1 MLFNRLVHLEKLE
14 ISAKE
19 QKTARAAEKKNV
31 ELCEDAKKLPAHIQL
46 ATDPAKLNA
55 QIPYFVC
62 PEWAG
67 LPSTGYHLYC
77 MRQGIPLPALDI
89 SRFPYYLFGR
99 NSIADYVLDHPSIS
113 GVHAALIYHRE
124 RECFIV
130 LDINSTNGVRVNRSG
145 DDGPLERITT
155 VTPIPLAVGAKLQ
168 FGYSTRV
175 YELRRGKPPGS
186 KRLREEQEAAKT
198 KAKGIDTDASSAFT
212 TVNDYAT
219 LGGDVSC
226 SAVAAPPLREDEQTR
241 DNKRDSGSKKLSE
254 ALLSPLESRISSS
267 TTLSQGTTTSTAVT
281 PASCRYHLY
290 QIVLK
295 HKDVH
300 HPVSRGVKKKG
311 ARITRCRDD
320 AVEMAWCILQGHQR
334 QKEHEKEEQPKSN
347 STEAHEGREEIAFV
361 ASQLNFLSSTE
372 GEWSTEEFIEA
383 VKEYS
388 EIKSKNDDGDLGLV
402 EKGTYHQSFDD
413 AAFQLQRHCVS
424 SPVETPLGIHL
435 IFRSD

>member
-1 MLFNRLVHLEKLE
+1 MLFNRLVHLEKVE
-14 ISAKE
+14 KSVKE

-31 ELCEDAKKLPAHIQL
+31 ELCEAAKKLPPHVQL

-55 QIPYFVC
+55 QIQYFIC
-62 PEWAG
+62 PDWAG

-77 MRQGIPLPALDI
+77 MRQGIPLPALDL

-99 NSIADYVLDHPSIS
+99 HPVADYVLDHPSIS

-130 LDINSTNGVRVNRSG
+130 LDINSTNGVRVSRSG

-155 VTPIPLAVGAKLQ
+155 GTPIPLAVGAKMQ

-198 KAKGIDTDASSAFT
+198 KAKEIDTVPSSVCT
-212 TVNDYAT
+212 TVNDHST
-219 LGGDVSC
+219 LERDVSC
-226 SAVAAPPLREDEQTR
+226 SGVAAPQLREGEQMS
-241 DNKRDSGSKKLSE
+241 DNKSDSGSKNLSE
-254 ALLSPLESRISSS
+254 VLLSPSESRISPSA
-267 TTLSQGTTTSTAVT
+267 TLSQAPTSSSAVTTT
-281 PASCRYHLY
+281 SCRYHLY

-295 HKDVH
+295 HKDVNN
-300 HPVSRGVKKKG
+300 PVSRGVKRKG

-320 AVEMAWCILQGHQR
+320 AMEMAWSILQSHQR
-334 QKEHEKEEQPKSN
+334 QKEKEKEEQSTKS
-347 STEAHEGREEIAFV
+347 STEGHGERDESV
-361 ASQLNFLSSTE
+361 CVTSQLNFFSSAE

-388 EIKSKNDDGDLGLV
+388 EIKSKNNDGDLGLV

-413 AAFQLQRHCVS
+413 AAFQLQRHSVS